1 MRGID
6 EEAAIEKYSK
16 DYVKSK
22 EDATKGISKD
32 QSNVFQ
38 FIDIRDIIFKKM
50 KRELMDALSF

>member
-6 EEAAIEKYSK
+6 EEAAIERYSK

-32 QSNVFQ
+32 QHNEILLMFFSN
-38 FIDIRDIIFKKM
+38 
-50 KRELMDALSF
+50 